1 MQFYFRKKVKNKE
14 IKSIALIF
22 FLFFSLVIGCPGLK
36 AYPLQVGERLTY
48 TVRLLGISVAEQ
60 TLEVKDIVEIDE
72 HVAYHLSWELTTSG
86 LIDWA
91 FSLDERRD
99 SFVDIDTLYPHKIT
113 IYYEEKGNLRENWI
127 VLIDQETGVA
137 LIRNKE
143 NEQEETRLLSSP
155 AFDIPSLIY
164 WLRTQEMEVG
174 KIFSFFLLEDSHLE
188 TYDEKIGRKVQV
200 KVIKKEEVRIHNLTY
215 LTFLCSEVGTDKIK
229 IWFSVDEGHLPIKIE
244 IGTNLGALTA
254 SLTKIE

>member
-1 MQFYFRKKVKNKE
+1 MKNKE

-22 FLFFSLVIGCPGLK
+22 FLFFSLVIGCPELK
-36 AYPLQVGERLTY
+36 AYPFQVGEKLVY
-48 TVRLLGISVAEQ
+48 TVKFLGISVAEQ
-60 TLEVKDIVEIDE
+60 RLEVKDIVKING
-72 HVAYHLSWELTTSG
+72 HLAYHLFWRVKTLGLTD
-86 LIDWA
+86 LL
-91 FSLDERRD
+91 FPLDERRE
-99 SFVDIDTLYPHKIT
+99 SFIDIDTLYPRKIT
-113 IYYEEKGNLRENWI
+113 IYYEERGNLRKDWVI
-127 VLIDQETGVA
+127 LIDQELGVA
-137 LIRNKE
+137 LVKNKQ

-188 TYDEKIGRKVQV
+188 THDEKIGRQV
-200 KVIKKEEVRIHNLTY
+200 WVKMVKKEEVRINNLTY
-215 LTFLCSEVGTDKIK
+215 LTFLCSEVGSDKIK

-254 SLTKIE
+254 YLDKIE

>member
-1 MQFYFRKKVKNKE
+1 MIDQELGVALVKNK
-14 IKSIALIF
+14 
-22 FLFFSLVIGCPGLK
+22 
-36 AYPLQVGERLTY
+36 Q
-48 TVRLLGISVAEQ
+48 
-60 TLEVKDIVEIDE
+60 
-72 HVAYHLSWELTTSG
+72 
-86 LIDWA
+86 
-91 FSLDERRD
+91 
-99 SFVDIDTLYPHKIT
+99 
-113 IYYEEKGNLRENWI
+113 
-127 VLIDQETGVA
+127 
-137 LIRNKE
+137 

-188 TYDEKIGRKVQV
+188 TYDEKIGRKVQG